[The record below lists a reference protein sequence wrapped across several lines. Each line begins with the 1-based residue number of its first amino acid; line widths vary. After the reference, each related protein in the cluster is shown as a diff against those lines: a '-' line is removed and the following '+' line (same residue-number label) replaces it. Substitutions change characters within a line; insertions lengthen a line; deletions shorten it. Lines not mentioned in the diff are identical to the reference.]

1 MNHFFLPNFAIEII
15 ILVNSTVLCI
25 IFFKCN
31 DDHRECLLCGYAK
44 FAMLLF
50 LASFL
55 KLFHLLLLQ
64 RDADVDMDIQ
74 NYVQPQ
80 IVIVGDLYDMDL
92 LYIVTEGSIICQL
105 TQLKTLDAVLGL
117 LGIVHPMQDNVDFS
131 RAGIA

>member
-25 IFFKCN
+25 IFLSVMMTI
-31 DDHRECLLCGYAK
+31 ECLLCGYAK

-80 IVIVGDLYDMDL
+80 IVIVVDLYDMDL

-105 TQLKTLDAVLGL
+105 PQLKTLDAVLGL

>member
-1 MNHFFLPNFAIEII
+1 MMTIEY
-15 ILVNSTVLCI
+15 
-25 IFFKCN
+25 
-31 DDHRECLLCGYAK
+31 LLCGYAK

-80 IVIVGDLYDMDL
+80 IVIVVDLYDMDL

-105 TQLKTLDAVLGL
+105 PQLKTLDAVLGL